1 MLLKHMHKIS
11 IKNNCF
17 IITSGKTKF
26 KTCWLPWKIP
36 NSLELDPIKFFLSP
50 MDFESL
56 IVTCTYKNYWYTTN
70 IYLLVMC
77 RYIPPSCDAAQIL
90 SSLWGHEIV
99 THSPPTTILPH
110 LNLSRCI
117 SGRPNYKTD
126 KTKYTLTVN
135 SSGFINKI
143 MLLIKFK

>member
-1 MLLKHMHKIS
+1 MHMIS
-11 IKNNCF
+11 IKKICF
-17 IITSGKTKF
+17 IITSSKTKF

-36 NSLELDPIKFFLSP
+36 NSLESLIR
-50 MDFESL
+50 DFESL

-90 SSLWGHEIV
+90 SSLWGNEIV
-99 THSPPTTILPH
+99 TQSPPTTILPH
-110 LNLSRCI
+110 LNLSHCI